1 MAENLPAG
9 ELRNYMLDEIRRFK
23 HSLKHALDGIKYA
36 ISHEKNFRL
45 ELIFAFLIIVLIFIF
60 KVKNWEAIILIL
72 MIMWV
77 LVSELTNTVFER
89 VVDILKPRIHPYA
102 RLIKD
107 LMAAVVL
114 ISSIASIVVGLIIFY
129 PYFRDL
135 IVMISFY

>member
-1 MAENLPAG
+1 ME
-9 ELRNYMLDEIRRFK
+9 EIRRFK
-23 HSLKHALDGIKYA
+23 HSLKHAIDGICYA
-36 ISHEKNFRL
+36 IVHEKNFRI
-45 ELIFAFLIIVLIFIF
+45 EISVAFIVLVLMLTFN
-60 KVKNWEAIILIL
+60 VESWEAIILIL

-77 LVSELTNTVFER
+77 LVLELTNTVIER

-114 ISSIASIVVGLIIFY
+114 ISSIVAVTVGIIIFY

-135 IVMISFY
+135 AVLISFY

>member
-1 MAENLPAG
+1 ME
-9 ELRNYMLDEIRRFK
+9 EIRRFK
-23 HSLKHALDGIKYA
+23 RSFGHALDGIKYA
-36 ISHEKNFRL
+36 IVHEKNFRIEL
-45 ELIFAFLIIVLIFIF
+45 VFALVVVFLIFFF

-77 LVSELTNTVFER
+77 IVSELTNTVFER

-114 ISSIASIVVGLIIFY
+114 ISSIASVVVGIIIFY

-135 IVMISFY
+135 IILVSFY

>member
-1 MAENLPAG
+1 MVE
-9 ELRNYMLDEIRRFK
+9 EIRRFK
-23 HSLKHALDGIKYA
+23 RSLRHALDGIKYA
-36 ISHEKNFRL
+36 LAHEKNFRI
-45 ELIFAFLIIVLIFIF
+45 ELLIAVLVVFLIFIF
-60 KVKNWEAIILIL
+60 KVKNWEAIILLL

-77 LVSELTNTVFER
+77 LISELTNTVLER

-114 ISSIASIVVGLIIFY
+114 ISAIVSIIVGIIIFY

-135 IVMISFY
+135 SVMFLLY

>member
-1 MAENLPAG
+1 MRE
-9 ELRNYMLDEIRRFK
+9 ELRRFK
-23 HSLKHALDGIKYA
+23 KSLKHALDGISYA
-36 ISHEKNFRL
+36 LAHEKNFRI
-45 ELIFAFLIIVLIFIF
+45 ELAIALLVVFFIF
-60 KVKNWEAIILIL
+60 FFDVKNWEAIILLL

-77 LVSELTNTVFER
+77 MISELTNTVLER

-114 ISSIASIVVGLIIFY
+114 ISATASVVVGVIIFY

-135 IVMISFY
+135 SVLLWLY